1 MAVKLIAH
9 VLLTYQGKHLL
20 IKRSRIKRGQANVY
34 PNYWDIPGGSVE
46 FGELPRD
53 AAVREV
59 REETGLIISD
69 EGLSLIHEDSQFDTH
84 KQTVFTRLVYQYDL
98 LEIPKAI
105 VLDPEEHVD
114 DCWLDCHQAQELQLV
129 PYLKDILEAKAR
141 T

>member
-1 MAVKLIAH
+1 MSVKLIAH
-9 VLLTYQGKHLL
+9 VLLTYQGKYLL

-84 KQTVFTRLVYQYDL
+84 KQTVFTRLVYRYGL
-98 LEIPKAI
+98 LETPETI

-114 DCWLDCHQAQELQLV
+114 DCWLDCHQAQKLQLV
-129 PYLKDILEAKAR
+129 PYLKDILEIKAR